1 MGRDWGYEGG
11 FNVVVV
17 CYGGG
22 GVVGGQYPGWHG
34 KHS

>member
-22 GVVGGQYPGWHG
+22 GGQYPGWHG

>member
-22 GVVGGQYPGWHG
+22 GQYPGWHG